1 MRNNRIAYWT
11 SNSDIIHCLE
21 KINKKLKIEL
31 LSINCAEDLIAI
43 PGFINIVD
51 SHLLT
56 EKLLTSL
63 NPFVKHWEINESII
77 IAVGKAFKIDDF
89 EINKF
94 FKFIPENTDEQTLLG
109 IIKFRM
115 NLKTANRKE
124 DILKSKIYRITFIY
138 DALRRGVAVRTEDL
152 CDIFDVS
159 ERTIR
164 RDFKILSEVLDEK
177 IHYDRDFGFFLN
189 S

>member
-11 SNSDIIHCLE
+11 SNSHIIESL
-21 KINKKLKIEL
+21 KNINSKLKIEL

-56 EKLLTSL
+56 EKLLIGL
-63 NPFVKHWEINESII
+63 NPFLKHWDKDENIVLAI
-77 IAVGKAFKIDDF
+77 GKGFKIEDI
-89 EINKF
+89 EIRKF

-109 IIKFRM
+109 IIKYRM

-124 DILKSKIYRITFIY
+124 DILKSKIYRIIFIY
-138 DALRRGVAVRTEDL
+138 DALRRNVPVRTEDL
-152 CDIFDVS
+152 YDIFDVS